1 MVFPRTKLDREEKLT
16 ELVDAVGFVPFFK
29 GEIPGFSVEELT
41 PPELWF
47 GEEPGPWE
55 WKGPVITQSGCA
67 YGKFFRGKAVFISR
81 AWFPDFA
88 NYRRDGYDFDA
99 RYDDGLASFREKRL
113 FDVLAG
119 EESLLS
125 KEWKS
130 RLLEAGGEL
139 KGFETAVTKLQH
151 RCYVTTA
158 NFEYELDKQGKP
170 YGWGIARYATPEAWF
185 GEAFTEQVYRREP
198 EESARRLMDHLTKL
212 LPRAERDQ
220 LLKLLG

>member
-1 MVFPRTKLDREEKLT
+1 MKFPTLEREEQLAG
-16 ELVDAVGFVPFFK
+16 LVDEIGFLPFFK
-29 GEIPGFSVEELT
+29 GEIPGFSIEEMT

-67 YGKFFRGKAVFISR
+67 YGKFFLGKAVFISR

-88 NYRRDGYDFDA
+88 NHRRDGYDFDA

-125 KEWKS
+125 KEWRS
-130 RLLEAGGEL
+130 RALADGGEL
-139 KGFETAVTKLQH
+139 KGFDTTVTKLQH
-151 RCYVTTA
+151 RCYVTTV
-158 NFEYELDKQGKP
+158 NFEYALDKQGRP
-170 YGWGIARYATPEAWF
+170 YGWGVARYATPEARF
-185 GEAFTEQVYRREP
+185 GEDFTERVYQRQP
-198 EESARRLMDHLTKL
+198 EESAQWVLEHLEKL
-212 LPRAERDQ
+212 LPQANERQ